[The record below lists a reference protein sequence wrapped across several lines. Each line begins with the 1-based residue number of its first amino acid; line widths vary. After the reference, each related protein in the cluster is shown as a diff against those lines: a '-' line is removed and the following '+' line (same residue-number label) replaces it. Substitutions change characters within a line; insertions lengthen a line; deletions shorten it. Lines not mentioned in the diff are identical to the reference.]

1 MAKSLKVIPR
11 RKAAS
16 TKKATSKN
24 AFVKKA
30 TPKKKV
36 AVHTVDNQYGKGGK
50 TGIIRK
56 MASAGRSRKQILD
69 KLESLNPDIPRK
81 TNAGLV
87 SVELGKMDMRDIP
100 SGVTNGTRKKT
111 ITVTAKKKTEKKKI
125 SLVK

>member
-1 MAKSLKVIPR
+1 MAKAKTVAKKTVAKKKV
-11 RKAAS
+11 S

-50 TGIIRK
+50 SEIIRK
-56 MASAGRSRKQILD
+56 MAKAGKTRKQILD

-87 SVELGKMDMRDIP
+87 SIELGKMNMRDIP
-100 SGVTNGTRKKT
+100 SGATNGTRKKT
-111 ITVTAKKKTEKKKI
+111 ITVTAKKKKK
-125 SLVK
+125 